1 MNTRRHT
8 LDQADAML
16 DESRA
21 ERLLEGLY
29 DQRNELGEV
38 AEELLELLLEAGVPF
53 PDHLERN
60 QDDSDDSEPR

>member
-1 MNTRRHT
+1 MNSHRPTPDPAKT
-8 LDQADAML
+8 ML

-38 AEELLELLLEAGVPF
+38 AEDLLELLLEAGVPF
-53 PDHLERN
+53 PDHLERTQGEN
-60 QDDSDDSEPR
+60 DDTESR

>member
-1 MNTRRHT
+1 
-8 LDQADAML
+8 ML

-38 AEELLELLLEAGVPF
+38 AEDLLELLLEAGVPF
-53 PDHLERN
+53 PDHLERTQGDN
-60 QDDSDDSEPR
+60 DDTESR

>member
-1 MNTRRHT
+1 
-8 LDQADAML
+8 ML

-38 AEELLELLLEAGVPF
+38 AEELLELLLDAGVPF
-53 PDHLERN
+53 PDHLSAR
-60 QDDSDDSEPR
+60 PG